1 MSVSGEKM
9 LSVQVMDILLEVMSR
24 LRDKDKG
31 CAWDLQQTQ
40 KTLTA
45 YTLEE
50 VYEVID
56 AIDRDDPLQL
66 RDELGDLLFQV
77 VFYAQIAAE
86 DGHFDFV
93 DVVRAVTEKLLRRHP
108 HVFPD
113 GTLAS
118 FGSSSDITAEQVAVN
133 WELIKNQERKQT
145 AAESVLDD
153 VPLAL
158 PALERARKLQ
168 KRAASLGFDWPERNQ
183 VLAKLDEEIDELKR
197 ALTADSLSAVSH
209 ELGDVLFTCV
219 NLARHLQ
226 IEPELILREANR
238 RFEKRF
244 RHVEKM
250 AAKNAQDI
258 VAMSLDE
265 LDVLWQNAK
274 NSLTE

>member
-1 MSVSGEKM
+1 MNVSEGKKVSSQNIER
-9 LSVQVMDILLEVMSR
+9 LLAVMHK

-31 CAWDLQQTQ
+31 CSWDLQQTL

-56 AIDRDDPLQL
+56 AIDRDDPVQL
-66 RDELGDLLFQV
+66 CDELGDLLFQV

-86 DGHFDFV
+86 EGHFTFHEVV
-93 DVVRAVTEKLLRRHP
+93 DAITEKLLRRHP

-113 GTLAS
+113 GTLES
-118 FGSSSDITAEQVAVN
+118 FGAKTEITAEQVAVN
-133 WELIKNQERKQT
+133 WELIKNQERKKT

-168 KRAASLGFDWPERNQ
+168 KRAASLGFDWPEKSQ
-183 VLAKLDEEIDELKR
+183 VVSKLDEEIGELKQ
-197 ALTADSLSAVSH
+197 ALTTNNNSAISH

-226 IEPELILREANR
+226 IEPELILREANQ
-238 RFEKRF
+238 RFEQRF
-244 RHVEKM
+244 RHVEKQ
-250 AAKNAQDI
+250 AATHGQSIETMRMK
-258 VAMSLDE
+258 E
-265 LDVLWQNAK
+265 LNLLWQNAK
-274 NSLTE
+274 SILNG